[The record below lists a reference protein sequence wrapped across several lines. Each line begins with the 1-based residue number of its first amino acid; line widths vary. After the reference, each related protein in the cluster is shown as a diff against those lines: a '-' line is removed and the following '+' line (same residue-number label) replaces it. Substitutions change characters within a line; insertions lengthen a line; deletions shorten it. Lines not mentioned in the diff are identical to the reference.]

1 MSWLARSPERRGA
14 PILRRAVGQRIVS
27 TAVPPRRPLV
37 VTFGARP
44 RHGPPAA
51 SVAAVAII
59 AGCRRRLWRRRLR
72 ARLRHPYL
80 LRSFE
85 RRFLTH
91 GGVSP
96 LPPPVPVPPSAAVCL
111 GAGSGVTGLDRVD
124 VHART
129 RCRFGATHLR
139 AATVGFGRQS
149 ARVVPTDSAVGRD
162 VAPTDSARSVS
173 QWQLVV
179 T

>member
-1 MSWLARSPERRGA
+1 MARSFAGAPRRSDPAPGGWAADRIDRCPTAPAAGGYVWRASAPWASGRLGRRGGHHRRVSPPPLATTPSREAA
-14 PILRRAVGQRIVS
+14 PPVF
-27 TAVPPRRPLV
+27 T
-37 VTFGARP
+37 TFVRTT
-44 RHGPPAA
+44 
-51 SVAAVAII
+51 
-59 AGCRRRLWRRRLR
+59 
-72 ARLRHPYL
+72 
-80 LRSFE
+80 
-85 RRFLTH
+85 FLTH